1 MKEKVED
8 ILVNYRNITNKTII
22 VTPQEDTLNM
32 AGIALRNYCIG
43 IDCGRNLDHGNL
55 LHKMLREHFSV
66 PIKYLVLT
74 HSHTDHRGGIKAF
87 KDTTI
92 VASEKTVKSLPKSI
106 REGKNQ
112 KLIIES
118 GGTFILQDEDLSL
131 EIHHVGGH
139 TPDSSFIYSPREKI
153 IFAGDLLFSGFD
165 PPYPGC
171 FKDSNPEEW
180 ITAIESMLK
189 LDVEIVVLGH
199 GPELMGK
206 TDLIAYLE
214 FYKSLQK
221 LIIEAI
227 ANNIRLK
234 ALDAPETAPQ
244 YELLQK
250 IYDFS
255 SDQSTLDWEYIGK
268 RRRSSFLQSW
278 HHFYKKFQ

>member
-1 MKEKVED
+1 M
-8 ILVNYRNITNKTII
+8 VNCRNITNKTII

-32 AGIALRNYCIG
+32 AGMVLQNYCIG
-43 IDCGRNLDHGNL
+43 IDCGRNLEHGNL
-55 LHKMLREHFSV
+55 LHKRLREYFSV
-66 PIKYLVLT
+66 PIEYLVLT
-74 HSHTDHRGGIKAF
+74 HSHTDHRGGIKVF
-87 KDTTI
+87 KNTAI
-92 VASEKTVKSLPKSI
+92 VGSEETVKSLPKSI
-106 REGKNQ
+106 REGKTQ
-112 KLIIES
+112 KLIVKS
-118 GGTFILQDEDLSL
+118 GEMFILQDDELSL

-139 TPDSSFIYSPREKI
+139 TPGSSFIYSPQERI
-153 IFAGDLLFSGFD
+153 VFAGDLLFSGFD

-171 FKDSNPEEW
+171 FKDSNPEKW
-180 ITAIESMLK
+180 ITAIESMMK

-206 TDLIAYLE
+206 TDLITYLE
-214 FYKSLQK
+214 FYKSLRK
-221 LIIEAI
+221 LIVEAI
-227 ANNIRLK
+227 ANKIRLK

-278 HHFYKKFQ
+278 YHFYKNFQ